1 MITAEEWWGILG
13 AYNTAIFPMQIITI
27 IVAAILTYFLFTKPG
42 TKTNSFI
49 KAYLA
54 FTFAWIGI
62 VFYLILG
69 KGLTGNYLWASLFI
83 IIAILFVVDISAKRI
98 EFRIPK
104 TEWQKYLTIFL
115 ILCTFSYPLI
125 GMLLGHY
132 YPKMVILG
140 TFPCPTT
147 AFALA
152 LLAAAIP
159 KVDKKVYIL
168 LLFWAIP
175 LPMFAQIPRFGVY
188 EDSIMLVIGI
198 YSLIMLVKNWKIIG
212 KELNE

>member
-69 KGLTGNYLWASLFI
+69 KGLTGNYFWASLFI
-83 IIAILFVVDISAKRI
+83 IIAILFVVDIFAKRI
-98 EFRIPK
+98 EYQKLTRKSIYCFCFGRFLCRCLPK
-104 TEWQKYLTIFL
+104 FL
-115 ILCTFSYPLI
+115 
-125 GMLLGHY
+125 
-132 YPKMVILG
+132 V
-140 TFPCPTT
+140 
-147 AFALA
+147 
-152 LLAAAIP
+152 
-159 KVDKKVYIL
+159 
-168 LLFWAIP
+168 
-175 LPMFAQIPRFGVY
+175 
-188 EDSIMLVIGI
+188 LVF
-198 YSLIMLVKNWKIIG
+198 MKI
-212 KELNE
+212 